1 MSSSLTPPLVASG
14 PELTDEQRVRYAR
27 HLVTPAL
34 GEEGQRRLLGARVAV
49 LGTGG
54 LGSPVLTYLVAAG
67 VGHITIIDD
76 DVVELSN
83 LNRQVLHD
91 TWSLGTPKV
100 DSAARRLSALN
111 PDVELTVHRVRLT
124 DDNADHLL
132 GGHHLVVDCA
142 DNFPTRY
149 VIADAC
155 ERLGVPHVWAALLHT
170 QGQLSVFTRRR
181 ADADGPVAGVGL
193 RDVFPTPPRPEDLP
207 PGPVGIL
214 GPLCGQVGSMV
225 ATEAIKMITGMGRPL
240 IGRVAFVDVLAPSV
254 REVAVR
260 PAPDA
265 VPGTVTT

>member
-1 MSSSLTPPLVASG
+1 MLSPFTPPLVASG
-14 PELTDEQRVRYAR
+14 PELTDAQRQRYAR
-27 HLVTPAL
+27 HLLTPAL
-34 GEEGQRRLLGARVAV
+34 GEQGQRRLLGARVAV

-54 LGSPVLTYLVAAG
+54 LGSPVLTYLAAAG
-67 VGHITIIDD
+67 VGQLTLIDD
-76 DVVELSN
+76 DDIELSN

-91 TWSLGTPKV
+91 TPSLGTPKV

-124 DDNADHLL
+124 DENADDLL

-181 ADADGPVAGVGL
+181 PATPAAERGIGL
-193 RDVFPTPPRPEDLP
+193 RDVFPTPPAPDQVP
-207 PGPVGIL
+207 PGPVGIF
-214 GPLCGQVGSMV
+214 GPLCGQVGSMA
-225 ATEAIKMITGMGRPL
+225 ATEAIKLITGMGRPL
-240 IGRVAFVDVLAPSV
+240 IGRIAFVDVLAPFV
-254 REVAVR
+254 REVVIR
-260 PAPDA
+260 PLPDA
-265 VPGTVTT
+265 GDSGSAS